1 MTTNKPPADHSAP
14 ADRDAL
20 VTVVAGNGL
29 APPPADTT
37 DAADTQPAAD
47 TTKAAGTRD
56 AVAAP
61 RAARMASAGAL
72 ARQHW
77 LAIALLTAGLV
88 LRILAQLAYR
98 PALFYIDSVKYL
110 YNADGNDPEGYKAPL
125 RAILFVANLDTV
137 AAIQHLLGLAMAVVI
152 YVLLLRRGASRWLA
166 ALAIAPVLL
175 DAYQL
180 QQEQTIMPTT
190 WFEALVVAGLA
201 VLLWRPDPG
210 WRRII
215 GAGLV
220 LGTSALFW
228 QAGEVLIL
236 PVVIY
241 LLAACGGWR
250 RAVGKAAVVCVAFAL
265 PILAY
270 SAGSYLSGGPFGLS
284 HQGDTSLY
292 GRTAAAVDC
301 ATIKLTAAERAIC
314 PDAAQQALG
323 DDWLALNPD
332 SPVQLIYR
340 KLPRAEVNST
350 ITSFNS
356 AVLRQQPL
364 RVLDAYGR
372 DVLRLFTVTRHTTTG
387 EVSDPITRWQF
398 AKSFPYFTPH
408 ATKQEVG
415 AIADQFGG
423 GQPAVWRPVADF
435 LHHYQLDGGYT
446 PGPLLLLFTITGL
459 AGSLV
464 ALLRRRLDARTR
476 QLALACLLCFGSAA
490 FLLLA
495 ADAPVFSWRYQIPAL
510 VTLVP
515 AGALGMSAVAAW
527 VSTGRNRR
535 GR

>member
-1 MTTNKPPADHSAP
+1 
-14 ADRDAL
+14 
-20 VTVVAGNGL
+20 
-29 APPPADTT
+29 
-37 DAADTQPAAD
+37 
-47 TTKAAGTRD
+47 
-56 AVAAP
+56 
-61 RAARMASAGAL
+61 
-72 ARQHW
+72 
-77 LAIALLTAGLV
+77 
-88 LRILAQLAYR
+88 
-98 PALFYIDSVKYL
+98 
-110 YNADGNDPEGYKAPL
+110 
-125 RAILFVANLDTV
+125 
-137 AAIQHLLGLAMAVVI
+137 
-152 YVLLLRRGASRWLA
+152 
-166 ALAIAPVLL
+166 
-175 DAYQL
+175 
-180 QQEQTIMPTT
+180 
-190 WFEALVVAGLA
+190 
-201 VLLWRPDPG
+201 
-210 WRRII
+210 
-215 GAGLV
+215 
-220 LGTSALFW
+220 
-228 QAGEVLIL
+228 
-236 PVVIY
+236 
-241 LLAACGGWR
+241 
-250 RAVGKAAVVCVAFAL
+250 
-265 PILAY
+265 
-270 SAGSYLSGGPFGLS
+270 
-284 HQGDTSLY
+284 
-292 GRTAAAVDC
+292 
-301 ATIKLTAAERAIC
+301 
-314 PDAAQQALG
+314 
-323 DDWLALNPD
+323 
-332 SPVQLIYR
+332 VQLIYR